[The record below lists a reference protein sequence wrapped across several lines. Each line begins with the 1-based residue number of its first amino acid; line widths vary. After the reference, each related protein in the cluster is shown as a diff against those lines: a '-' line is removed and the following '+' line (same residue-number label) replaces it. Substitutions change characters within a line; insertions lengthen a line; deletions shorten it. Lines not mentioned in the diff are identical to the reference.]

1 MSEEIYGL
9 RAVEEALDSGR
20 TIDKVL
26 VRKGLNDEASR
37 GLVARLRRAG
47 VPYQIVPYE
56 AIERLFRGKNHQGV
70 AAYLSAAAY
79 AYAEDVV
86 AAAYEAGRRPL
97 LVYLDGVT
105 DVRNLGA
112 IARSAECFGVDAL
125 VLPALASARLSAD
138 AVKASAGALLRIP
151 VCRSVS
157 PVKTLQR
164 LKQAGLKI
172 ILARERAKESIFDYD
187 PDGPVCYVFGSEGQG
202 VSPDVVDVCDGGV
215 YIPMTGKTG
224 SLNVAVAAGIVLA
237 VEARR
242 RALC

>member
-1 MSEEIYGL
+1 MSDEIYGL

-20 TIDKVL
+20 AIDKVL
-26 VRKGLNDEASR
+26 VRKGLNDDASR

-70 AAYLSAAAY
+70 AAYLAAAPY
-79 AYAEDVV
+79 LYAEDVV
-86 AAAYEAGRRPL
+86 ADAYEAGRKPL
-97 LVYLDGVT
+97 LLFMDGVT

-125 VLPALASARLSAD
+125 VLPALESARLSAD

-164 LKQAGLKI
+164 LRQLGLKI
-172 ILARERAKESIFDYD
+172 IIARERAKNTIFDYD
-187 PDGPVCYVFGSEGQG
+187 PDGPVCYVLGGEGKG
-202 VSPDVVDVCDGGV
+202 ISPEIVDVSDGGV
-215 YIPMTGKTG
+215 CIPMSGKTG
-224 SLNVAVAAGIVLA
+224 SLNVSVAAGILLA

-242 RALC
+242 RAFS